1 MSLTPKSAEPLFILG
16 CGYTCSRVARLL
28 LDQGLP
34 VSGSVRSLDH
44 LKDLAAQ
51 GLRPVVFDAADSAS
65 ISELENE
72 LEPGTRL
79 LYSIPTLQGPA
90 GRWEPAA
97 EILSRIGPKLSRVV
111 YLSTTGVYGAATAV
125 DETTAPAPLTDR
137 QRLRVE
143 AEEAVRA
150 GTCESLILRP
160 AAIYGPGRG
169 VQAALP
175 VGNYK
180 LAGDG
185 SNFVSRIHVDDLA
198 EIAAAALLSDLTGA
212 FPVADDEPCSSR
224 EIAEFCAQLLHLGP
238 VESVTSEEL
247 SETRRSDRRVDGR
260 AIRARLGVQL
270 RYPSY
275 RQGIPASLG

>member
-1 MSLTPKSAEPLFILG
+1 MDPVFILG
-16 CGYTCSRVARLL
+16 CGYTGSRVAQLL
-28 LDQGLP
+28 LDQGIA
-34 VSGSVRSLDH
+34 VGGSARSLDA
-44 LKDLAAQ
+44 LAELRER
-51 GLRPVVFDAADSAS
+51 GLRAVAFDVADSNS
-65 ISELENE
+65 LDLIQRS

-79 LYSIPTLQGPA
+79 LYSIPTLTGTE
-90 GRWEPAA
+90 GRWEPAR
-97 EILSRIGPKLSRVV
+97 EILEAIGPKLSRVV
-111 YLSTTGVYGAATAV
+111 YLSTTGVYGPAAVV
-125 DETTAPAPLTDR
+125 DENSQPEPETER

-143 AEEAVRA
+143 AEQAVLA
-150 GTCESLILRP
+150 GPWKSLILRP

-175 VGNYK
+175 AGKYQ

-198 EIAAAALLSDLTGA
+198 AISAAALLSDLTGTY
-212 FPVADDEPCSSR
+212 PVADEEPCSSR
-224 EIAEFCAQLLHLGP
+224 EIAEFCASLLGLGS
-238 VESVTSEEL
+238 VESTTFDQL

-260 AIRARLGVQL
+260 AICGLLGVAL